1 MRYQLFPNL
10 TADEFDALSAD
21 IRERGVMVPVEVDE
35 NGDILD
41 GHHRAMIADSL
52 GIEYPTVVRTGWS
65 EDQKLVHVVA
75 LNAHR
80 RQLSAV
86 ERADVVGRLR
96 RERLSTRAIAKAVGV
111 DQRTVRRD
119 LSIAANAAMPDTIA
133 TADGRTYPA
142 RRPAPEPVDYIESMP
157 PALADEEREFRLR
170 GRWSTRTHTGVE
182 ALLSVKP
189 ESFIGLLDASE
200 REDTERLLPLIESWI
215 ARTRQALAETGAL
228 RVIGGSR

>member
-52 GIEYPTVVRTGWS
+52 GIEYPKVARTGWT

-111 DQRTVRRD
+111 DARTVRRD
-119 LSIAANAAMPDTIA
+119 LSGGANASPESVEGS
-133 TADGRTYPA
+133 DGRTYPA
-142 RRPAPEPVDYIESMP
+142 RRPAPEPVADYIESMP
-157 PALADEEREFRLR
+157 PALANEEREFRLR